1 MQLSPHILRNLT
13 LFHIEELLQTN
24 RRSLK
29 QFPTMPYPD
38 GYVIAQYGNKLVYSE
53 LDYNPISE
61 ENVFQKNY
69 NSMTGKK

>member
-1 MQLSPHILRNLT
+1 
-13 LFHIEELLQTN
+13 
-24 RRSLK
+24 
-29 QFPTMPYPD
+29 MPYPD